1 MAKARITNKGNVQVV
16 MSQEQ
21 WQIVNELFQHVRLG
35 NRSIHSRLFSDLAI
49 DLEDFNYD
57 NGFSDDYNLGN
68 SDVSVSITLENSR
81 GVTRN
86 IVNDFTI
93 ELDSRDDNTE
103 DWD

>member
-16 MSQEQ
+16 MSPEQ

-35 NRSIHSRLFSDLAI
+35 NRNAQTRLFSNLVI
-49 DLEDFNYD
+49 DLDDFNYD
-57 NGFSDDYNLGN
+57 NGFSDDYNLTD

-81 GVTRN
+81 GMTRN
-86 IVNDFTI
+86 IVEDFTI
-93 ELDSRDDNTE
+93 ELDSRDENTE